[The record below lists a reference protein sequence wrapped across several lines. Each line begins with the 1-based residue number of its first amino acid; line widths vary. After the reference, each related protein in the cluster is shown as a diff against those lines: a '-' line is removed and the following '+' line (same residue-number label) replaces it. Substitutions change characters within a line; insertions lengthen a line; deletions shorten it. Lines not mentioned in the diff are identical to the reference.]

1 MLGGAVRRMCSR
13 TTIRASVSGS
23 SGAATAARALNA
35 AAVRLMGSDLLTVR
49 IDLDLEWSAQRGH
62 AGG

>member
-1 MLGGAVRRMCSR
+1 VLEDDDPRERQRIIGRRHR
-13 TTIRASVSGS
+13 G
-23 SGAATAARALNA
+23 RALNA
-35 AAVRLMGSDLLTVR
+35 AGVRLMGSDLLTVR